1 MKTGS
6 FMGGI
11 HPWDGK
17 SLSADKEIVEVK
29 ASKEM
34 VFPMSQ
40 HIGAPAKAV
49 VKVGDRVLVGQTIG
63 EGTGFV
69 SANVVSS
76 VSGKVTAIEM
86 RMTATGDK
94 VESVVIE
101 NDEQYE
107 AVEGFGEER
116 ELAKLTKEQI
126 RDCIKKAGIV
136 GMGGAAFPTHVKLTP
151 KNDSDIEYVIV
162 NGAEC
167 EPYLTSDYRVMLENT
182 EEVVEGLKVILKLF
196 ENAKGIIAIEDNK
209 KDCIKKIKELVKDEK
224 DISVKALKTKYP
236 QGAERTLISATTGRK
251 INSKMLPSDAGCVVN
266 NVDSVVAIYNAVCKS
281 TPLIRRIITVTG
293 DGISS
298 PGNFSVKTGTNYQ
311 ELIEAAGGF
320 IGEPEKIISGGPMM
334 GTAMFDLDV
343 PVTKKSSAVL
353 VMKKDEVASWSQGTC
368 IRCGRC
374 VNACP
379 SSLVPQKLYEFSK
392 RFDYE
397 GFEKNGGME
406 CYECGSC
413 TYVCPAKLGLTQSFK
428 EARKSILDKRRKG

>member
-29 ASKEM
+29 VSKEM

-126 RDCIKKAGIV
+126 RDYIKKAGIV

-209 KDCIKKIKELVKDEK
+209 KDCIKKIF
-224 DISVKALKTKYP
+224 
-236 QGAERTLISATTGRK
+236 
-251 INSKMLPSDAGCVVN
+251 
-266 NVDSVVAIYNAVCKS
+266 
-281 TPLIRRIITVTG
+281 II
-293 DGISS
+293 
-298 PGNFSVKTGTNYQ
+298 P
-311 ELIEAAGGF
+311 
-320 IGEPEKIISGGPMM
+320 
-334 GTAMFDLDV
+334 
-343 PVTKKSSAVL
+343 KK
-353 VMKKDEVASWSQGTC
+353 
-368 IRCGRC
+368 
-374 VNACP
+374 
-379 SSLVPQKLYEFSK
+379 F
-392 RFDYE
+392 
-397 GFEKNGGME
+397 GMSM
-406 CYECGSC
+406 Y
-413 TYVCPAKLGLTQSFK
+413 
-428 EARKSILDKRRKG
+428 I